1 MGPVITDA
9 VPLRQW
15 PPKLDEVEAN
25 KGNSSRENV
34 NRVFDMNAMPQ
45 MMEIE
50 TNYMGS
56 KENSLEEGLWASA
69 KGRAEYSNLKLRFE
83 AIFCQF
89 KMFQI
94 QIFMM
99 VGGAWP

>member
-1 MGPVITDA
+1 MAKKDKERYKVEMEDYLEKLKMGPVITDA

-56 KENSLEEGLWASA
+56 KENSLEEGL
-69 KGRAEYSNLKLRFE
+69 
-83 AIFCQF
+83 
-89 KMFQI
+89 
-94 QIFMM
+94 
-99 VGGAWP
+99 